1 MEGVQLVVQ
10 VLEASGNF
18 LLRKFPFFDIE
29 VEQYELVPHTGIVRH
44 QFPDFMGYLS
54 CALWV
59 GVKQNFA
66 LLVKIVGTKKQS
78 GVLFGFFI
86 VQGNRR

>member
-18 LLRKFPFFDIE
+18 LLRKFSFFDIE
-29 VEQYELVPHTGIVRH
+29 VEQDKLVPHTGVVRH
-44 QFPDFMGYLS
+44 QFLDFMGYLS

-59 GVKQNFA
+59 SVKQHLPF
-66 LLVKIVGTKKQS
+66 LVKIVGAEK
-78 GVLFGFFI
+78 
-86 VQGNRR
+86 